1 MKCFRIQTPSSW
13 IYQYCFCK
21 EFFYFF
27 SSKEQGIEV
36 CLAGD
41 LFYFGIYFLVR
52 GDIDTGEAHCLSYGE
67 DIIHHDAVYERIY
80 HEPEYTAIHHP
91 EEIKEYQV
99 WVND

>member
-1 MKCFRIQTPSSW
+1 MSDFRRFPRFHSTLGIVALKYFRIKTPSSW

-41 LFYFGIYFLVR
+41 LFYFGIYFLV
-52 GDIDTGEAHCLSYGE
+52 GGEIDIGVFIFLYDSEVFDE
-67 DIIHHDAVYERIY
+67 FDDVEMF
-80 HEPEYTAIHHP
+80 
-91 EEIKEYQV
+91 IKV
-99 WVND
+99 